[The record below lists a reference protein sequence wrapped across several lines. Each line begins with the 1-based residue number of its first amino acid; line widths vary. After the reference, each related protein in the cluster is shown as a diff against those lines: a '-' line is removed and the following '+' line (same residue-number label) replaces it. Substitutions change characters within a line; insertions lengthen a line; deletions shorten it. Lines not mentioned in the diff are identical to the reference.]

1 MFQGIGT
8 RLSANR
14 RHILYNCDCWPGDSG
29 AAVILYQG
37 KVAAMHQDGIN
48 HVKEI
53 IRQKQDTQ
61 ERLDALENS
70 LQSIVESTSQGAI
83 ALLATSFPMP

>member
-1 MFQGIGT
+1 MLQGIGI
-8 RLSANR
+8 RLSANG
-14 RHILYNCDCWPGDSG
+14 RHIMYNCDCWPGDSR

-37 KVAAMHQDGIN
+37 EVAAMHQDGIN
-48 HVKEI
+48 HLKEI
-53 IRQKQDTQ
+53 IQQKQDTE
-61 ERLDALENS
+61 ERLDALETS